1 MWSYNRLLDS
11 DKITKENIN
20 WQGPLSMP
28 GYENT
33 NGLNSIPDLEGVYLI
48 TFKFNDGYLLYGAGI
63 TNSTKRRLKEHIREY
78 KKGNYTILDMK
89 SAKKGIRNEIWHGWD
104 YAKTHRKE
112 FLDKKETIL
121 KSVDQ
126 QLSSSRIFITE
137 LKDKRLRER
146 IEASIMNNIYNSK
159 ENWADLADRGM
170 FLKMRYNSEMP
181 IEANNIADNKIYG
194 LPDFLDF

>member
-20 WQGPLSMP
+20 WKGPLSIP

-33 NGLNSIPDLEGVYLI
+33 NGLNSIPDLEGVYLF

-112 FLDKKETIL
+112 FLDNKESIL